1 MRDGAK
7 PHDAQAADDAR
18 DGITHVVRAAEH
30 ASNALP
36 QTLLL
41 DALGAPRPRYA
52 HCSLV
57 VDSGAS
63 RGVLARTPSTRTPRA
78 DGRKLSKRSST
89 TATVAALRNDG
100 CTPLGVCAYL
110 AGLGG
115 RAPQSIESLDD
126 LARSFELAGLS
137 AAPSTFDRKQLDE
150 RDAAVAFSSRL
161 GAAQLAVA
169 VRARLS
175 VHGSPAALDELAG
188 EACAAFEEDKLHASG
203 VVRAL
208 NEALTPDRDG
218 MVEAAAA
225 HGAIARHLVAD
236 RAALG
241 AVVDA
246 ASWRAY
252 ADEAMEQLGLSKR
265 GAFLAPARRLLT
277 GRASGSDVG
286 AQLGL
291 ASRAVRLGVAEAVD
305 VEGRVGVLEG
315 LL

>member
-1 MRDGAK
+1 MRDCAK
-7 PHDAQAADDAR
+7 HHHAQAADDAR

-41 DALGAPRPRYA
+41 DALGALRPRYA

-57 VDSGAS
+57 VD
-63 RGVLARTPSTRTPRA
+63 A

-115 RAPQSIESLDD
+115 RAPQSIETMDD

-169 VRARLS
+169 VRAQLS
-175 VHGSPAALDELAG
+175 VNGSPAALDELAG
-188 EACAAFEEDKLHASG
+188 EACAAFAEDKLHASG

-225 HGAIARHLVAD
+225 HGAIARRLVAD
-236 RAALG
+236 RAALHN
-241 AVVDA
+241 VVDA

-252 ADEAMEQLGLSKR
+252 ADEAMKGLGIAKR

-277 GRASGSDVG
+277 GRKSGSDVG

-291 ASRAVRLGVAEAVD
+291 ASRAAALGVSEAVD

>member
-1 MRDGAK
+1 MLLFARVEIQVA
-7 PHDAQAADDAR
+7 PVHNNAQAADDAR

-57 VDSGAS
+57 VDQGAS
-63 RGVLARTPSTRTPRA
+63 RRVLLRAASSRRRRGSRRGAGRRARDATRA
-78 DGRKLSKRSST
+78 DGRKLSKRSAAV
-89 TATVAALRNDG
+89 ATVAALRNDG

-126 LARSFELAGLS
+126 LARSFELEGLS

-150 RDAAVAFSSRL
+150 RDAAVAFASKL
-161 GAAQLAVA
+161 GAAQLAAA

-175 VHGSPAALDELAG
+175 VNGSPAALDELAG
-188 EACAAFEEDKLHASG
+188 EACAAFAEDKLNASG

-225 HGAIARHLVAD
+225 HGQSQ
-236 RAALG
+236 G
-241 AVVDA
+241 GW
-246 ASWRAY
+246 WR
-252 ADEAMEQLGLSKR
+252 
-265 GAFLAPARRLLT
+265 T
-277 GRASGSDVG
+277 GRHYTTSSTRRRGG
-286 AQLGL
+286 PTPTKP
-291 ASRAVRLGVAEAVD
+291 
-305 VEGRVGVLEG
+305 
-315 LL
+315 